1 MKTIGL
7 LGGMSWE
14 STVTYYQIINQ
25 TVQAEL
31 GGLHSA
37 KCLLYSVD
45 FDEVEQCQA
54 AGDWARSAEI
64 LAEAARALAR
74 AGADFLVICTNT
86 MHKVAPEITQAVPL
100 PLLHIAQA
108 TALELQAAGIT
119 RVGLLG
125 TKYTMQQDFYKKVL
139 LDNGIDVLIPPD
151 DAIPFVHDVIYQ
163 ELCRGI
169 LSDTSR
175 RGYLDIIKRLS
186 DAGAQGIILG
196 CTEIG
201 LLIRQCDTEVPVFD
215 TTRIHARQAALLSI
229 RADG

>member
-25 TVQAEL
+25 TIQAEL

-45 FDEVEQCQA
+45 FDQVEQCQA

-64 LAEAARALAR
+64 LIDGAQALWR
-74 AGADFLVICTNT
+74 GGADFLVICTNT
-86 MHKVAPEITQAVPL
+86 MHKVAQEITQAVPL

-119 RVGLLG
+119 RVGHRVSG
-125 TKYTMQQDFYKKVL
+125 FMVESHIMSDWISPRP
-139 LDNGIDVLIPPD
+139 LD
-151 DAIPFVHDVIYQ
+151 
-163 ELCRGI
+163 RTI
-169 LSDTSR
+169 L
-175 RGYLDIIKRLS
+175 
-186 DAGAQGIILG
+186 
-196 CTEIG
+196 
-201 LLIRQCDTEVPVFD
+201 
-215 TTRIHARQAALLSI
+215 
-229 RADG
+229 